1 MKPSIKL
8 YHYSNAGRRKENQ
21 DRVISIYNKKTRI
34 GLIGVADGMGGYQGG
49 DTAAEIAIHTLKEM
63 IESVPFRE
71 NRHLDNRNAIKTFI
85 QKANNKIYNL
95 SQKKSTNETD
105 FDMGST
111 CTGVLIVG
119 ESFYVFNVGDSRTY
133 RVKESGIEQ
142 LTIDHTASK
151 NNSEEKIFNAAEKL
165 ENPYSNILSRAL
177 GTNNEIDVD
186 IFPRKEETA
195 FSLEENVVLFSCSDG
210 LWGKV
215 TSNEI
220 FDEITG
226 RKKIKG
232 SIKNLTALAFS
243 KNSTDNISAAAVE
256 WGKIKRKKI
265 IKKKYPAIKQ
275 SFESQEKIKRR
286 LRWII
291 FALVVT
297 LIALV
302 LMLAYLLR

>member
-21 DRVISIYNKKTRI
+21 DRVISVYNKKTRV
-34 GLIGVADGMGGYQGG
+34 GLIGVADGMGGYQAG

-63 IESVPFRE
+63 FKSVHFKE
-71 NRHLDNRNAIKTFI
+71 NHPQDNRNAIKTSI
-85 QKANNKIYNL
+85 QKANNRIYNL
-95 SQKKSTNETD
+95 SQKKSTNDTD
-105 FDMGST
+105 FDMGT
-111 CTGVLIVG
+111 TLTGALIVG

-133 RVKESGIEQ
+133 QIKGNGIEQ
-142 LTIDHTASK
+142 LTIDHTAGQDAPGK
-151 NNSEEKIFNAAEKL
+151 KIFNDNETV
-165 ENPYSNILSRAL
+165 ENHYANILSRAL
-177 GTNNEIDVD
+177 GTDYELEVD
-186 IFPRKEETA
+186 IFPGKEETA

-215 TSNEI
+215 TSKEI

-232 SIKNLTALAFS
+232 SIKNLTALAFL
-243 KNSTDNISAAAVE
+243 KNSTDNISAASVE

-275 SFESQEKIKRR
+275 SFEIQEKIKIR
-286 LRWII
+286 LRWITV
-291 FALVVT
+291 ALVVT
-297 LIALV
+297 LILLV
-302 LMLAYLLR
+302 LLLAYLLR